1 MKIEYDR
8 YAKALYIRLQ
18 GKERGRTIEMNEN
31 LNIDLDEKG
40 NLLGV
45 EILNPDDYPLEMI
58 LKPVV
63 EEYTEKDAE
72 SIEIKYL
79 NSNPKLYTR
88 ISVVVYQLFLEST
101 LVF

>member
-18 GKERGRTIEMNEN
+18 GKERGRTIEINEN

-40 NLLGV
+40 NLIGV
-45 EILNPDDYPLEMI
+45 EILNPDAYPLEMI

-72 SIEIKYL
+72 SIEIKKEHA
-79 NSNPKLYTR
+79 N
-88 ISVVVYQLFLEST
+88 I
-101 LVF
+101 

>member
-18 GKERGRTIEMNEN
+18 EKERGRTLEVNEN

-40 NLLGV
+40 NLVGV
-45 EILNPDDYPLEMI
+45 EILNPEDYPMERI

-72 SIEIKYL
+72 SIEIKKEHA
-79 NSNPKLYTR
+79 N
-88 ISVVVYQLFLEST
+88 I
-101 LVF
+101 